1 MKFSLSVALLT
12 AFFVAACSEEPPPQP
27 TRHRMANYPA
37 AGTEQYPPPQQ
48 PFNPNGPAR
57 PTGTPPVETAA
68 SPPPAAAPTKIAK
81 GDYPYGIP
89 GKSLFAWQIRR
100 CGRIPS
106 GNGSEGS
113 VHRQNLS
120 RSVTLPALVA
130 AGKIDPRSLGILLQ
144 RSKAGQ
150 LRLISDADRRAPL
163 TRSLSRRFHNSPM
176 ELRIKR
182 APRIDIEIT
191 VPGDK
196 SISHRAVIIAALSNG
211 VCTLHGFLP
220 SENCMHTVNAMRA
233 LGIKIEQPQPDTLI
247 VHGKKRVLTSPK
259 KEIDCGNSGTTMR
272 LLAGLLAGQTFE
284 SRLVGDAGLS
294 RRPMDR
300 VIAPLRRMGATIL
313 AEGPEQTPPLRI
325 HGGSL
330 RGMHHRLPIASAQV
344 KSALLL
350 AGLFAKGKTTVN
362 EPSPTR
368 NHTEVLFNYFL
379 VRTAMDG
386 ETSVTVFG
394 DQVPE
399 SRDFTIPGD
408 ISSAAFWLVAA
419 AAQPRGHLLVREVG
433 LNNTR
438 TALLGVLLRMGA
450 QVREAIED
458 VDQLE
463 PRGIV
468 EVTGAPLKG
477 TVIQGREVPQLIDEL
492 PILAVAGVLA
502 SGKTIIRHAQEL
514 RVKETDRIAA
524 IAHNLRT
531 MGAQVTEMNDGLEI
545 DGPAPLH
552 GARVAS
558 FSDHR
563 IAMAFAIAGLFAE
576 GETVVQD
583 AECIRQSYPGFGTVL
598 DEFTNLKR
606 MQISTPVFG
615 SFTPTPVEE
624 T

>member
-1 MKFSLSVALLT
+1 
-12 AFFVAACSEEPPPQP
+12 
-27 TRHRMANYPA
+27 
-37 AGTEQYPPPQQ
+37 
-48 PFNPNGPAR
+48 
-57 PTGTPPVETAA
+57 
-68 SPPPAAAPTKIAK
+68 
-81 GDYPYGIP
+81 
-89 GKSLFAWQIRR
+89 
-100 CGRIPS
+100 
-106 GNGSEGS
+106 
-113 VHRQNLS
+113 
-120 RSVTLPALVA
+120 
-130 AGKIDPRSLGILLQ
+130 
-144 RSKAGQ
+144 
-150 LRLISDADRRAPL
+150 
-163 TRSLSRRFHNSPM
+163 M

-182 APRIDIEIT
+182 ASRIDIEIT

-211 VCTLHGFLP
+211 VCTLRGFLP
-220 SENCMHTVNAMRA
+220 SEDCMHTVNAMRA
-233 LGIKIEQPQPDTLI
+233 LGIKIEQPQPDRLI
-247 VHGKKRVLTSPK
+247 VHGKKRVLAPPK

-284 SRLVGDAGLS
+284 SRLVGDAALS

-300 VIAPLRRMGATIL
+300 VITPLRQMGANIL

-330 RGMHHRLPIASAQV
+330 RGIRYRLPIASSQV

-350 AGLFAKGKTTVN
+350 AGLFAKGKTTVE

-368 NHTEVLFNYFL
+368 NHTEMMFNYFL
-379 VRTAMDG
+379 VSTAKDG
-386 ETSVTVFG
+386 EGSVTVFG

-433 LNNTR
+433 LNDTR

-450 QVREAIED
+450 QVREAIEE

-463 PRGIV
+463 PRGVV
-468 EVTGAPLKG
+468 EVTGVPLKG

-492 PILAVAGVLA
+492 PILAVAGALA
-502 SGKTIIRHAQEL
+502 NGKTIIRHAQEL
-514 RVKETDRIAA
+514 RVKESDRIAA

-545 DGPAPLH
+545 HGPAPLH

-558 FSDHR
+558 FGDHR
-563 IAMAFAIAGLFAE
+563 VAMAFAIAGLFAD
-576 GETVVQD
+576 GETIVQD
-583 AECIRQSYPGFGTVL
+583 AECIRESYPGFEAVL
-598 DEFTNLKR
+598 EEFTNPKR
-606 MQISTPVFG
+606 MQISTPVIG
-615 SFTPTPVEE
+615 SLTPAPVEE
-624 T
+624 A

>member
-1 MKFSLSVALLT
+1 
-12 AFFVAACSEEPPPQP
+12 
-27 TRHRMANYPA
+27 
-37 AGTEQYPPPQQ
+37 
-48 PFNPNGPAR
+48 
-57 PTGTPPVETAA
+57 
-68 SPPPAAAPTKIAK
+68 
-81 GDYPYGIP
+81 
-89 GKSLFAWQIRR
+89 
-100 CGRIPS
+100 
-106 GNGSEGS
+106 
-113 VHRQNLS
+113 
-120 RSVTLPALVA
+120 
-130 AGKIDPRSLGILLQ
+130 
-144 RSKAGQ
+144 
-150 LRLISDADRRAPL
+150 
-163 TRSLSRRFHNSPM
+163 M

-182 APRIDIEIT
+182 ASRIDIEIT

-211 VCTLHGFLP
+211 ICTLRGFLP
-220 SENCMHTVNAMRA
+220 SEDCMHTVNAMRA

-247 VHGKKRVLTSPK
+247 VHGKKRVLAPPK
-259 KEIDCGNSGTTMR
+259 KEIDCGNSGTSMR

-284 SRLVGDAGLS
+284 SRLVGDAALS

-300 VIAPLRRMGATIL
+300 VIAPLCQMGANIL

-325 HGGSL
+325 RGGSL
-330 RGMHHRLPIASAQV
+330 RGIHYRLPIASSQV

-350 AGLFAKGKTTVN
+350 AGLFAKGKTTVE

-368 NHTEVLFNYFL
+368 NHTEMMFNYFL
-379 VRTAMDG
+379 VSTAKDG
-386 ETSVTVFG
+386 ERSVTVFG

-433 LNNTR
+433 LNDTR

-450 QVREAIED
+450 QVREAIEE

-468 EVTGAPLKG
+468 EVTGVPLKG

-492 PILAVAGVLA
+492 PILAVAGALA
-502 SGKTIIRHAQEL
+502 IGKTVIRHAQEL
-514 RVKETDRIAA
+514 RVKESDRIAS

-545 DGPAPLH
+545 HGPAPLH

-558 FSDHR
+558 FGDHR
-563 IAMAFAIAGLFAE
+563 VAMAFAIAGLFAD
-576 GETVVQD
+576 GETIVQD
-583 AECIRQSYPGFGTVL
+583 AECIRESYPGFEAVL
-598 DEFTNLKR
+598 EEFTNPKR
-606 MQISTPVFG
+606 MQISTPVIG
-615 SFTPTPVEE
+615 SLTPAPVEE
-624 T
+624 A